1 MLPSQV
7 FVFALT
13 SISLAQFHFSTLV
26 LTQLTLCPCLMTTS
40 PKVKGY
46 VCVSFGS
53 CRFSMS
59 DFSVKQKI
67 CRCLQKKKMGY
78 VRPSQSLFMLFIFCP
93 WLCLSVCLCL
103 PVSVYL
109 PPPTHFIPLF
119 YRFKWQ
125 QQHKKWLWYYGYT
138 YSVEYNKQHCKSLVS
153 QNFKP
158 SYWTSLNMCA
168 CMGTCSCF
176 CFNFC

>member
-26 LTQLTLCPCLMTTS
+26 LTQLTLCPCLTTTS
-40 PKVKGY
+40 PRVKGY

-59 DFSVKQKI
+59 DFSVKQKN

-109 PPPTHFIPLF
+109 PPPPPPPPPPTSSLSFTVLNDSNSTRSDSGTMVTLTVLSIISSTASHWF
-119 YRFKWQ
+119 
-125 QQHKKWLWYYGYT
+125 HKIL
-138 YSVEYNKQHCKSLVS
+138 S
-153 QNFKP
+153 QAIGP
-158 SYWTSLNMCA
+158 A
-168 CMGTCSCF
+168 
-176 CFNFC
+176 